1 MPDEIQLR
9 TADIGDEVLLAGL
22 CAEVQALHA
31 RERPDVFKEADLAS
45 LEQWFR
51 LVLRERSAK
60 VWICHVGNEAAGYVL
75 VRKELRPENVFCHQ
89 RQWHEVDQIS
99 VHPKFQG
106 RGIARALLRRV
117 TDSAAAAGVHEV
129 ELNTWYF
136 NQHAQSAFVKL
147 GFSVKNVRFSRR

>member
-1 MPDEIQLR
+1 MPGAARRIQGGP
-9 TADIGDEVLLAGL
+9 TLA
-22 CAEVQALHA
+22 V
-31 RERPDVFKEADLAS
+31 S
-45 LEQWFR
+45 SQWFR
-51 LVLRERSAK
+51 VYLEERSAK
-60 VWICHVGNEAAGYVL
+60 VWICTSETKWLDTFWFGRAT
-75 VRKELRPENVFCHQ
+75 PENVFCHQ